1 MILGEG
7 TVKLRLEHGGVLRGL
22 REFFLQCFRPEHCIA
37 VSLEHLRFLLGS
49 LHDILQQATII
60 IQVLSTYG
68 S

>member
-1 MILGEG
+1 
-7 TVKLRLEHGGVLRGL
+7 VLPGL

-49 LHDILQQATII
+49 LHDILQQTTIVI
-60 IQVLSTYG
+60 RVLSTYG